1 MDFPLAVGF
10 ELSGEGNDLVLRF
23 SGLSCEEV
31 LALVKT
37 FSRGEPWPVDG
48 GGVDRYG

>member
-1 MDFPLAVGF
+1 MDFPVAVGY
-10 ELSGEGNDLVLRF
+10 ELSDVGGDLVLRF

-37 FSRGEPWPVDG
+37 FVRGEAWPDG
-48 GGVDRYG
+48 VGGVDRYG